1 MRLKTSFLILGLALL
16 LATPSWAGSVTFDFN
31 TFSPS
36 PSGPFTTTSVN
47 TDLGASTIYFQS
59 TDGSSVLNGFSI
71 FCSSG
76 CVASTFTANG
86 IGSTSPDLFYKSTVG
101 DPAETGLGLSAST
114 SPNGN
119 PGTGDSDNEI
129 GGNYAVIFSLP
140 PTGISAPYST
150 VSVVGSVQ
158 SGEQFVV
165 DGLFHS
171 GSGATLFSETGGNMD
186 VALLPG
192 ADGYPFLGIS
202 TTSGDV
208 LINSITFSTVP
219 EPATWALFGT
229 ALLMLLGYVARRRRL
244 ALGN

>member
-1 MRLKTSFLILGLALL
+1 MRLKTSFLNLGLALL
-16 LATPSWAGSVTFDFN
+16 LATPSWAGSVTFNFN
-31 TFSPS
+31 TFGPS
-36 PSGPFTTTSVN
+36 GSGPFTTTSVN
-47 TDLGASTIYFQS
+47 TDLGSSTVYFQS

-71 FCSSG
+71 VCSSG
-76 CVASTFTANG
+76 CVASTFTSNG
-86 IGSTSPDLFYKSTVG
+86 IGPTSPDLFYKSTTG
-101 DPAETGLGLSAST
+101 NATETGLGLSASA
-114 SPNGN
+114 SLNGN

-129 GGNYAVIFSLP
+129 GTDYAVIFSLP
-140 PTGISAPYST
+140 PSGITTPYSV

-165 DGLFHS
+165 NGQYSS
-171 GSGATLFSETGGNMD
+171 GNGATLFSETGGNMD
-186 VALLPG
+186 VALIPG

-219 EPATWALFGT
+219 EPATWALFGS
-229 ALLMLLGYVARRRRL
+229 ALMLLGYVALRRRH